1 MNDKDFAVIE
11 LDRVD
16 VEIDGAPV
24 LRDISWRLRRD
35 EHWGVVGANGSGKST
50 LLALVAGTRW
60 PAPGR
65 GRRTYDFGNGPERDA
80 VEARRHITLVGHEL
94 QDRYT
99 RLGWNFAAV
108 DVVLSGVFR
117 TDVPRL
123 AAAPEDL
130 ERARALLDEAHL
142 LHLADRP
149 FLELSRG
156 EQRRVLIARALAFEP
171 RLLLLDEPMAALDAA
186 TRLTVRADLAHHLQ
200 DYDGAAVLV
209 THDPLDAM
217 SLADRIVVLE
227 DGRVVQEGAPVD
239 VARAPRTEYV
249 ARLVGLNLL
258 RGEGRG
264 GVVELDE
271 GGVVHLAEPAQGPVL
286 VAFPPSAVV
295 LHRHRP
301 EGSARN
307 TWHGRVTALEQ
318 HAHTVRAQVAIDDGP
333 SVLADVTAA
342 AVAELGLGLGV
353 PVWVSFKATETH
365 AYPA

>member
-1 MNDKDFAVIE
+1 MTGAPSYEHPAPRTGLTSRLRVRRGEFGLDLPLDVAPGEVVALVGPNGAGKTTALHALAGLLPLTDGRIE
-11 LDRVD
+11 LDGQVLDEPGRRVL
-16 VEIDGAPV
+16 VPPE
-24 LRDISWRLRRD
+24 RRPL
-35 EHWGVVGANGSGKST
+35 GVVFQDY
-50 LLALVAGTRW
+50 LLFPHLSVRDNVAFGLRTR
-60 PAPGR
+60 G
-65 GRRTYDFGNGPERDA
+65 
-80 VEARRHITLVGHEL
+80 
-94 QDRYT
+94 
-99 RLGWNFAAV
+99 
-108 DVVLSGVFR
+108 
-117 TDVPRL
+117 VPRSD
-123 AAAPEDL
+123 A
-130 ERARALLDEAHL
+130 RARADAWLERVGVGE
-142 LHLADRP
+142 LAGLRP
-149 FLELSRG
+149 SRLSG
-156 EQRRVLIARALAFEP
+156 GQAQRVALARALAPEP

-186 TRLTVRADLAHHLQ
+186 TRLTVRADLARHLE

-318 HAHTVRAQVAIDDGP
+318 HAHTVRAQVAIDDGL